1 MKVIFAFI
9 LSIVFAAAFG
19 QTKIASVK
27 LSGAPVNAYVDRVG
41 ELFIMTS
48 DGQVQRYSKEGKI
61 LATYKGETTT
71 LFDPRDGARLF
82 TFSRDNRRVSY
93 LSPTFSVT
101 QELAIDSA
109 FVIEPW
115 LAFTS
120 GDYNLWIVDA
130 ADGTLKKLN
139 PKEPKM
145 LFEAVLPDAE
155 RAKELTTGREY
166 QGFVFLLDPKKGIQ
180 VFNSMGKWTKTLAGP
195 AVPYFN
201 FLGEEL
207 YYPEKGKL
215 VFINLFNGEKRS
227 ISMPSPFDYSLITDE
242 RMYIV
247 NGKTADFF
255 RLNP

>member
-1 MKVIFAFI
+1 MKVIFAF
-9 LSIVFAAAFG
+9 LVSIICVPAFG
-19 QTKIASVK
+19 QQKIASVK
-27 LSGAPVNAYVDRVG
+27 ITGTPMNAYVDRVG

-48 DGQVQRYSKEGKI
+48 DGIIQRYSTEAKL
-61 LATYKGETTT
+61 LATYKGDAAT

-82 TFSRDNRRVSY
+82 TFYRDQRSVSY

-101 QELAIDSA
+101 QKLTLDSA
-109 FVIEPW
+109 FVIDPW

-139 PKEPKM
+139 PKEPRM
-145 LFEAVLPDAE
+145 LFESVLPDAD
-155 RAKELTTGREY
+155 RAKDLTAGREY
-166 QGFVFLLDPKKGIQ
+166 QGFVFLLDPKKGIE
-180 VFNSMGKWTKTLAGP
+180 VFNTMGKWTKTLAQPG
-195 AVPYFN
+195 VPYFG

-207 YYPEKGKL
+207 YYPQQEKL
-215 VFINLFNGEKRS
+215 TFINLFNGEQRS
-227 ISMPSPFDYSLITDE
+227 ASIPGPFQFAFMTDE
-242 RMYIV
+242 RMYVI

>member
-1 MKVIFAFI
+1 MKVVLAFI
-9 LSIVFAAAFG
+9 LSIIVVSAFG

-27 LSGAPVNAYVDRVG
+27 ISGVPVNAYVDRVG
-41 ELFIMTS
+41 ELFIMTNE
-48 DGQVQRYSKEGKI
+48 GQIQRYSTEGKV
-61 LATYKGETTT
+61 LATYKGDTPT

-82 TFSRDNRRVSY
+82 TFFRHNRSIAY
-93 LSPTFSVT
+93 LRPTFSVT
-101 QELAIDSA
+101 QQTEIDSA

-145 LFEAVLPDAE
+145 LFESALPDGE
-155 RAKELTTGREY
+155 RAKEFTTGREY
-166 QGFVFLLDPKKGIQ
+166 QGFVFLLDPKKGIE

-195 AVPYFN
+195 PVPYFN

-215 VFINLFNGEKRS
+215 VFVNLFNGDKRTV
-227 ISMPSPFDYSLITDE
+227 PVPTPFDYALMTDE